1 MAYDFN
7 EMNHRSRDRDMA
19 RQRRIIIQRQQRIL
33 RWTIFGLIAAVI
45 VLMLVVLL
53 SRRGKEEA
61 ATPGTPGTTAT
72 TQTTATST
80 PPPTTSTAP
89 TEPETIIHLVFGG
102 DVNVTDKLVAA
113 GENSGKLDYTQ
124 VLMDVAPILA
134 GADATFLN
142 LEGGLYGPA
151 YGSATASAPEALVQA
166 MAAAGV
172 DMIQLANSRTI
183 SNGLTGL
190 SNTIHTLRANGIQ
203 PLGVFASDAE
213 REESQGFTLVNI
225 GGIRVAIVAFT
236 KGMDGMSLPA
246 GSESCVNLLYTDYA
260 TTYQNVDTKGITRV
274 LEAAQAQNPDV
285 TIAMV
290 HWGSEY
296 NDTISPTQEQI
307 ITLMQGLGV
316 DAIVGTHSH
325 FVQQVNYDAAAGT
338 VVAYSLGDLLGDGEK
353 AGTNYSIL
361 LDLEITRDN
370 ITGQT
375 RITGCDYTGVYL
387 LTPEKD
393 NMPLQLVRIQP
404 AMEMYEHN
412 HIQKVTE
419 SAYEN
424 MRYAWQRILE
434 RTKG

>member
-1 MAYDFN
+1 MSYDFN
-7 EMNHRSRDRDMA
+7 EMNHRARDRDMA
-19 RQRRIIIQRQQRIL
+19 RQRRMIIQRQQRIL
-33 RWTIFGLIAAVI
+33 RWTIFGLILAVI
-45 VLMLVVLL
+45 LLMTIVLL
-53 SRRGKEEA
+53 SRRGDKEEA
-61 ATPGTPGTTAT
+61 ATPGTTAT
-72 TQTTATST
+72 TQTTAPST
-80 PPPTTSTAP
+80 QAPTVSTAP
-89 TEPETIIHLVFGG
+89 TEPETVIHLVFGG

-113 GENSGKLDYTQ
+113 GEHGGQYDYTQ
-124 VLMDVAPILA
+124 LLMDVAPILA
-134 GADATFLN
+134 GADASFLN
-142 LEGGLYGPA
+142 LEGGFYGPG
-151 YGSATASAPEALVQA
+151 YGSASASAPQALAQA
-166 MAAAGV
+166 FAHAGV

-183 SNGLTGL
+183 SSGLTGL
-190 SNTIHTLRANGIQ
+190 SNTIHTLRGSGIQ

-260 TTYQNVDTKGITRV
+260 TTYQSVDKDGITRV
-274 LEAAQAQNPDV
+274 LKAAQAQNPDL

-296 NDTISPTQEQI
+296 NDTISPTQAQI
-307 ITLMQGLGV
+307 VSLMQSQGV
-316 DAIVGTHSH
+316 DAIIGTHPH
-325 FVQQVNYDAAAGT
+325 FVQKVDYNPTAGT

-370 ITGQT
+370 LTGQT
-375 RITGCDYTGVYL
+375 QITGCSYTGVYL

-393 NMPLQLVRIQP
+393 GMPMQLVRIQP
-404 AMEMYEHN
+404 AMEMYENN
-412 HIQKVTE
+412 HIQKITD

-424 MRYAWQRILE
+424 MRYAWQRLLA
-434 RTKG
+434 RTEG